1 MDFIKSEEKLIRAE
15 LTVRDTI
22 KKKETLA
29 KIDAILSKYN
39 KENRTEEKLA
49 VTIKTCEQLSKEGKL
64 KLPLFIK
71 GKMLGVG
78 RHKEKFYTE
87 YELMAAVKKFEGK
100 KFPLK
105 LDHRDKE
112 AASTIGMVDTI
123 YWNPKEKAIMYEAH
137 VNSDLHAR
145 NILDGAHKDVSA
157 TIYSVK
163 DVDPYYGIVGLD
175 LDFTEL
181 SIVHDGAYAGNT
193 LEVSSK

>member
-1 MDFIKSEEKLIRAE
+1 MDYIKSEEKLIQAE
-15 LTVRDTI
+15 ITVRDLI

-29 KIDAILSKYN
+29 KIDAILDKYN
-39 KENRTEEKLA
+39 TENRTSEKLDA
-49 VTIKTCEQLSKEGKL
+49 TMKTCEQLSAEGKI

-71 GKMLGVG
+71 GKMLGIG
-78 RHKEKFYTE
+78 RHKEKYYSE
-87 YELMAAVKKFEGK
+87 YELMAAVKRFEGK

-112 AASTIGMVDTI
+112 AASTIGMVDAI
-123 YWNPKEKAIMYEAH
+123 YWNPKEKAIIYEAH

-157 TIYSVK
+157 TIFSIR
-163 DVDPYYGIVGLD
+163 DTDPKYGIVGLD

-181 SIVHDGAYAGNT
+181 SIVHDGAYQGNT
-193 LEVSSK
+193 LEVAK